1 MGSNGML
8 IPRISLFEVHSP
20 VANADLN
27 ASAVSFLQLL
37 LFSSVLP
44 LFASYVLLHSLI
56 ALCFKLL

>member
-1 MGSNGML
+1 ML